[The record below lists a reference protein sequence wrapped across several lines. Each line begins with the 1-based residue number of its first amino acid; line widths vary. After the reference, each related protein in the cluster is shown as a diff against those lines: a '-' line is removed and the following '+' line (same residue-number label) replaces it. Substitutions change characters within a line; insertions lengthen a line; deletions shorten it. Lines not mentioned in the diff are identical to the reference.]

1 MINFFSFQILPPV
14 GHLNYWQQLD
24 DYEPNVVFNT
34 KKIDKQLKQILILLS
49 MLLLRCVKIN
59 KSIEVKSFNVFI
71 L

>member
-1 MINFFSFQILPPV
+1 MINFFSIQILTSV
-14 GHLNYWQQLD
+14 GHLNYWPQLD
-24 DYEPNVVFNT
+24 YESNVVFNT